1 MMYVDSGS
9 GRGKLMM
16 PLSIQMLTAVL
27 LLVLITAT
35 SKSVV
40 AAQKIMYEEC
50 LERGFDP
57 TNLSCDTCRLI
68 DESTTIQTLQKEQ
81 NINIGE
87 ECRQCCQFYKVNPV
101 LHPGDSLRGKYK
113 YALLT
118 YNEGVQGEIK
128 DFLERDLNDVLS
140 FKGETRFKAVVSTKS
155 SMDSGMMMQM
165 MMMGVMSGG
174 EQPKLMFFDKHKK
187 GGWSEDDEAEAV
199 EIIKL
204 RGWKREDLKDMLMTL
219 LPSA

>member
-1 MMYVDSGS
+1 MSKMMLLSS
-9 GRGKLMM
+9 TLLMV
-16 PLSIQMLTAVL
+16 AVAL
-27 LLVLITAT
+27 LQSTP
-35 SKSVV
+35 V
-40 AAQKIMYEEC
+40 AAQKVSENWC

-68 DESTTIQTLQKEQ
+68 DESTTIQNLQQEQ

-87 ECRQCCQFYKVNPV
+87 ECRQCCQFHKVNPV
-101 LHPGDSLRGKYK
+101 LHPDYSLRGKYK

-118 YNEGVQGEIK
+118 YNEGSLGQFGEIK
-128 DFLERDLNDVLS
+128 DFLERDLSDVLS
-140 FKGETRFKAVVSTKS
+140 FKGETRFKAVPSTKS
-155 SMDSGMMMQM
+155 AMDPEMRMQM
-165 MMMGVMSGG
+165 MMMGIMNGG
-174 EQPKLMFFDKHKK
+174 GGQPKLMLFDKHKK
-187 GGWSEDDEAEAV
+187 GGWSEEDEEEAV

>member
-1 MMYVDSGS
+1 MIN
-9 GRGKLMM
+9 LQ
-16 PLSIQMLTAVL
+16 PIQMSTAVL
-27 LLVLITAT
+27 LLLF
-35 SKSVV
+35 VV
-40 AAQKIMYEEC
+40 STRSAEAAQTASEKWC

-68 DESTTIQTLQKEQ
+68 DESTTIQTLQKKQ
-81 NINIGE
+81 NIDIGE

-101 LHPGDSLRGKYK
+101 LHPDYSLRGKYK

-118 YNEGVQGEIK
+118 YNEGSLNQFGEIK
-128 DFLERDLNDVLS
+128 DFLDRDLSDILL
-140 FKGETRFKAVVSTKS
+140 FKGENRFKAVASTKS
-155 SMDSGMMMQM
+155 SMDSEMMMQM
-165 MMMGVMSGG
+165 MMMGMMSGDVG
-174 EQPKLMFFDKHKK
+174 QPRLMLFDKHKK
-187 GGWSEDDEAEAV
+187 GGQSEDDEEDAA

>member
-1 MMYVDSGS
+1 MT
-9 GRGKLMM
+9 L
-16 PLSIQMLTAVL
+16 LFTIHTLLAAL
-27 LLVLITAT
+27 LLLLLLTVT
-35 SKSVV
+35 SKSLV
-40 AAQKIMYEEC
+40 AAQKMSENWC

-68 DESTTIQTLQKEQ
+68 DESTTIQKLQREQ
-81 NINIGE
+81 HIDIGE

-113 YALLT
+113 FALLS
-118 YNEGVQGEIK
+118 YNEGSLSAYGEIK
-128 DFLERDLNDVLS
+128 DFLERDLDDVLS
-140 FKGETRFKAVVSTKS
+140 FKGESRFKAVVSTKS
-155 SMDSGMMMQM
+155 SMNNEMMMQL
-165 MMMGVMSGG
+165 MMMGIMSGG
-174 EQPKLMFFDKHKK
+174 GESQPKLLFFDKHKK
-187 GGWSEDDEAEAV
+187 GGWSEDDEEEAV